1 MPVYLTFASPTR
13 GANFG
18 KGQVYGMKQGLRTL
32 TPGNLWTVRFDNGV
46 PVDHATGQSSGKRQH
61 KPITIRKEVDSA
73 SPLYLTALA
82 NNKVFPQLHLNF
94 QKTNGQGTTEPYF
107 KITLTNAALVS
118 LGRKPHPHKPSTG
131 RQQFLTNELEEI
143 KLTFQ
148 KIDYTWTKG
157 GISSSDDW
165 DAPVK

>member
-1 MPVYLTFASPTR
+1 MPVYVAFASPTM
-13 GANFG
+13 GGNFG
-18 KGQVYGMKQGLRTL
+18 KGQVHGMKQGLKTL

-82 NNKVFPQLHLNF
+82 NNKVFPKLHLNF
-94 QKTNGQGTTEPYF
+94 QKTNGQGTTELYC

-118 LGRKPHPHKPSTG
+118 LGRKPVPHNPSAGQPNT
-131 RQQFLTNELEEI
+131 TNELEEI
-143 KLTFQ
+143 QFTFQ
-148 KIDYTWTKG
+148 KIEYTWKKG
-157 GISSSDDW
+157 GISFSDSW

>member
-1 MPVYLTFASPTR
+1 MPIYLSFASPTMTTSL
-13 GANFG
+13 G
-18 KGQVYGMKQGLRTL
+18 KGRVHGMKQGLRTI
-32 TPGNLWTVRFDNGV
+32 TPGNMRFAIQSPID
-46 PVDHATGQSSGKRQH
+46 PATGQSSGKRQH
-61 KPITIRKEVDSA
+61 EPLTITKEVDRA
-73 SPLYLTALA
+73 SPLYLAALY
-82 NNKVFPQLHLNF
+82 NNEAFHTVHLNF
-94 QKTNGQGTTEPYF
+94 FKPNPQGKEELYF
-107 KITLTNAALVS
+107 TITLTDAALVG